1 MTQPLYLS
9 RSRIEVRGPLERR
22 AYLALGR
29 EAEFGV
35 HGAIRELFKLP
46 PANELP
52 LPVDYIVAAT
62 GG

>member
-1 MTQPLYLS
+1 MADPLYIS
-9 RSRIEVRGPLERR
+9 RSRIDVLGPLERH
-22 AYLALGR
+22 AHLALGR

-35 HGAIRELFKLP
+35 HGAIREHYKLS